1 MNKQTFLRIEN
12 TDNLIV
18 ALQTMSKG
26 TTVNLDGEV
35 IILKQEIPAKHKF
48 ASSDLATGD
57 ETTMYGITVGKAT
70 RHIMA
75 GELITTQNLQHATT
89 AYQERLNTFQWSPP
103 QPYDSFPTDFMG
115 FRREN
120 GKVGTANYWIFVPLV
135 FCSNQELFQLKD
147 VLPRALG
154 YTKTTRYERY
164 AEKLV
169 DQIKN
174 TGGKEIEPVIS
185 IEAFNEDPERVFPQ
199 VDGLRFLT
207 HNAGCGSTQED
218 VDSLC
223 ALLANYITHP
233 NVAGATVI
241 SLGCQ
246 KAELST
252 LQNEIKLRDPD
263 GIKHILYFDR
273 QSWNQPTDMLE
284 AVIQQTFSGLQLA
297 NKAVRQPVPITELV
311 VGVECGGSDGFSG
324 ISANPVIGRTIDH
337 LIGAG
342 ASAIL
347 SEFPELCGVENELVS
362 RCENPQIAERFL
374 HLLNTYRKKVQA
386 AGSDFDLNPSPG
398 NIRDGLITDAM
409 KSAGAAKKGGTSP
422 VVDVLD
428 YPESQ
433 VKKGLNLLCTPG
445 NDVESTTALAGA
457 GANLI
462 IFSTGL
468 GTPTG
473 NPIVPVLKVATNSSM
488 ARRLEY
494 MIDFD
499 TGPVI
504 SGDETIDEQAG
515 RLLTLCIETAGG
527 SYEAKACRLGQED
540 FIPWKRGVSL

>member
-12 TDNLIV
+12 KDNLIV
-18 ALQTMSKG
+18 ALQTIVEG
-26 TTVNLDGEV
+26 TTVNLDGKPIE
-35 IILKQEIPAKHKF
+35 LRQKIPAKHKF
-48 ASSDLATGD
+48 ASIDLKIGD
-57 ETTMYGITVGKAT
+57 TAIMYGIIVGKAT
-70 RHIMA
+70 RQILA
-75 GELITTQNLQHATT
+75 GELITTANLKHATT
-89 AYQERLNTFQWSPP
+89 AHKEQQDTFHWDPP
-103 QPYDSFPTDFMG
+103 LPYESFPAEFMG

-120 GKVGTANYWIFVPLV
+120 GTVGTANYWIFVPLV
-135 FCSNQELFQLKD
+135 FCSNQELFQLKEI
-147 VLPRALG
+147 LPRVLG
-154 YTKTTRYERY
+154 YAKTTRYEKY

-169 DQIKN
+169 EQIKE
-174 TGGKEIEPVIS
+174 GKGQSGPVIAF
-185 IEAFNEDPERVFPQ
+185 EAYDEKPNPLFPH

-207 HNAGCGSTQED
+207 HSAGCGNTPED
-218 VDSLC
+218 IESLC

-252 LQNEIKLRDPD
+252 LQNEIKRRDPD
-263 GIKHILYFDR
+263 RLKQVLYFDR

-284 AVIQQTFSGLQLA
+284 AVIQQTFAGLQEA
-297 NKAVRQPVPITELV
+297 NKTVRQPVPVTELV

-337 LIGAG
+337 LVGAG

-362 RCENPQIAERFL
+362 RCESPQIAERFL
-374 HLLNTYRKKVQA
+374 HLLNSYRKRVQA
-386 AGSDFDLNPSPG
+386 VGSDFDLNPSPG

-428 YPESQ
+428 YTESLVQ
-433 VKKGLNLLCTPG
+433 RGLNLLCTPG
-445 NDVESTTALAGA
+445 NDVESTTALVGS

-473 NPIVPVLKVATNSSM
+473 NPIVPVLKVATNTTL
-488 ARRLEY
+488 AKRLEY

-504 SGDETIDEQAG
+504 SGGETIDGLAEK
-515 RLLTLCIETAGG
+515 LLKLCVETASG
-527 SYEAKACRLGQED
+527 SYEAKASRLGQED

>member
-1 MNKQTFLRIEN
+1 MNKQTFLRIDN

-18 ALQTMSKG
+18 ALQPISKG

-35 IILKQEIPAKHKF
+35 IKLKQEIPAKHKF
-48 ASSDLATGD
+48 ASTDLSIGD
-57 ETTMYGITVGKAT
+57 EATMYGITVGEAT
-70 RHIMA
+70 RHIFA
-75 GELITTQNLQHATT
+75 GELITTENLKHATS
-89 AYQERLNTFQWSPP
+89 AYEEHLNTFQWDPP
-103 QPYDSFPTDFMG
+103 QPYESIPTEFMG

-135 FCSNQELFQLKD
+135 FCSNQEILLLKD

-154 YTKTTRYERY
+154 YTKTARYEKY
-164 AEKLV
+164 AGKLV
-169 DQIKN
+169 DQIKK
-174 TGGKEIEPVIS
+174 TGGKQIEPVIS
-185 IEAFNEDPERVFPQ
+185 IEAFDEAPDRLFPQ

-263 GIKHILYFDR
+263 GIKHVLYFDR

-362 RCENPQIAERFL
+362 RCENPQIAKRFL
-374 HLLNTYRKKVQA
+374 HLLSTYRKKVQA

-445 NDVESTTALAGA
+445 NDVESTTALAGS

>member
-12 TDNLIV
+12 RDNLIV
-18 ALQTMSKG
+18 ALQTIAEG

-35 IILKQEIPAKHKF
+35 IELRQKIPAKHKF
-48 ASSDLATGD
+48 ASIGLEIGD
-57 ETTMYGITVGKAT
+57 TAIMYGITVGKAT
-70 RHIMA
+70 RQILA
-75 GELITTQNLQHATT
+75 GELITTENLKHATT
-89 AYQERLNTFQWSPP
+89 AYKEQQDTFQWAPP
-103 QPYDSFPTDFMG
+103 LPYESFPAEFMG

-120 GKVGTANYWIFVPLV
+120 GAVGTANYWIFVPLV
-135 FCSNQELFQLKD
+135 FCSNQELYQLKEI
-147 VLPRALG
+147 LPRVLG
-154 YTKTTRYERY
+154 YTKTTRYEKY

-169 DQIKN
+169 EQIK
-174 TGGKEIEPVIS
+174 GGKGQSGSVIAF
-185 IEAFNEDPERVFPQ
+185 EAYDEKPNPLFPHI
-199 VDGLRFLT
+199 DGLRFLT
-207 HNAGCGSTQED
+207 HSAGCGNTPED
-218 VDSLC
+218 IESLC

-252 LQNEIKLRDPD
+252 LQNEIKRRDPD
-263 GIKHILYFDR
+263 GLQQVLYFDR

-284 AVIQQTFSGLQLA
+284 AVIQQTFAGLQEA
-297 NKAVRQPVPITELV
+297 NKTVRQPVPITELV

-324 ISANPVIGRTIDH
+324 ISANPVIGKTIDH
-337 LIGAG
+337 LVGAG

-362 RCENPQIAERFL
+362 RCESPQIAERFL
-374 HLLNTYRKKVQA
+374 HLLNSYRKRVQA
-386 AGSDFDLNPSPG
+386 VGADFDLNPSPG

-428 YPESQ
+428 YVESL
-433 VKKGLNLLCTPG
+433 VKRGLNLLCTPG
-445 NDVESTTALAGA
+445 NDVESTTALVGS

-473 NPIVPVLKVATNSSM
+473 NPIVPVLKVSTNSSL
-488 ARRLEY
+488 AKRLEY
-494 MIDFD
+494 MIDID
-499 TGPVI
+499 TGPII
-504 SGDETIDEQAG
+504 SGEETLDGLAEQ
-515 RLLTLCIETAGG
+515 LLKLCVETASG
-527 SYEAKACRLGQED
+527 SYEAKASRLGQED